1 MKKPRL
7 IIIGISAALII
18 AGLFFIDYRHFFSRS
33 NLAAFLGILAM
44 VFNIVAMI
52 LSNRHEA
59 RESIKN
65 KGNA

>member
-7 IIIGISAALII
+7 IFIGISAALII
-18 AGLFFIDYRHFFSRS
+18 AGLFFIDYRHIFSRS

-44 VFNIVAMI
+44 VFNIVGMI

-59 RESIKN
+59 RESSN
-65 KGNA
+65 

>member
-18 AGLFFIDYRHFFSRS
+18 AGLFFIDYRHLFSRS

-44 VFNIVAMI
+44 VFNIVSMI

-59 RESIKN
+59 KKVLKN
-65 KGNA
+65 RS